1 MALPIALAGAA
12 KAGGTWAVKSF
23 LPMVLMMVGWETGTK
38 LLDKFLGV
46 PSDKE
51 LLKKEMEAKL
61 LAPQLQEQTMKQL
74 RSYLEEQNLD
84 LEMKTLMLN
93 RIGSQK
99 EMAQDSY
106 RPAEMAMMAGSSI
119 QTSPMATSVQ
129 YQTPLDPR
137 FPVSALFSM

>member
-1 MALPIALAGAA
+1 
-12 KAGGTWAVKSF
+12 
-23 LPMVLMMVGWETGTK
+23 MVLMMVGWETGTK

-61 LAPQLQEQTMKQL
+61 LAPRLQEQTMKQL